1 MAFSNVHYVSIYQTV
16 TSLTYVF
23 VLLAF
28 RPPQRAAIISG
39 SISLVIFL
47 AITWFVT
54 RVGRKES
61 EDEYISGMTLTDKPA
76 EVNRLLKRNDELSDL
91 RVGDLH
97 MVRMAE
103 VLNFLM
109 HGTIG
114 VGKSTLIR
122 WLLDHIRKRGDR
134 AIIYDSGCTFT
145 ETHYKPDTDFI
156 LNAHD
161 ARCANWHMWGECVDA
176 VDYDNL
182 AASLIPVE
190 GESDPFWVSSSR
202 TIFADLA
209 IRMSVDPDRS
219 IEKFLKT
226 LLSLSMKS
234 LRGYLA
240 NTPSANLVEEKIE
253 KTAISIRSV
262 VTNYAK
268 ALRYLQGLDDGSK
281 LPFTIREWM
290 TQERYDN
297 SWLFISTQARHRK
310 SVRPL
315 ISLWVSLATL
325 MLQSM
330 GENSD
335 RRVWFIIDE
344 ATSLQRIPELAET
357 LAEARKFGGCF
368 VLGMQNMAQLVHIYG
383 RELAKSIFDLMNTRM
398 YGRSP
403 SAEMAKVVEEELG
416 NQRKR
421 KIREQNSYGL
431 DQVRDGVSLGK
442 DEVNNPIVDYEQVM
456 RLPNLNFYV
465 RLPGEYPVVRLKL
478 KYRKQKK
485 RNVGL
490 MERNIRDALSPEL
503 ERSIQ
508 ENERAAMSAG
518 ISFPNHVHR
527 AGHDLTF
534 SAPKSVSVLA
544 LIGNDKGMLE
554 AHNQAVEIAAGYVE
568 KLISARDTRD
578 GITSIVPTGKMVAAA
593 FTHDTSRNLDPQLHT
608 HLIVANM
615 TESDG
620 KWKAL
625 ATDYIHNAGFI
636 ETVMK
641 MQVTL
646 GKIYRNALRER
657 VEALGHEIE
666 EVGPHGMWEIKG
678 VPEEVREEFSSRG
691 KEIEGAVGAEATL
704 RSRDVA
710 AKDTRQAKVDPS
722 RLRLMERWNQQM
734 RDKGFDLHDYMRTAA
749 ERAVPPGMEREQPG
763 QHDRAEISN
772 AVMMAVSHLSDSKTR
787 FTWGELLLATTEFS
801 DRLPDAGELKASI
814 NTALKEGIIIPLDS
828 EKGVFTS
835 RIHLLDELSI
845 QALSKEHLQSGR
857 VVSFERT
864 APPAPDTLR
873 NIETDALVLINAPSG
888 VAGIR
893 DLTRTLAESGTARGR
908 DVRVL
913 ASSAERAA
921 SLAKAEELKDKLIGR
936 PQHLSGEFSLKP
948 QSTLIVEGAERLGL
962 KETLV
967 LLGEARE
974 KNAQLIFLDS
984 AGRQANGN
992 AMSVLESAGVSRT
1005 RYNMQVTGL
1014 ETTVQSIADKR
1025 DRYDALATRYAEL
1038 SGGADA
1044 VTAVVIGQ
1052 REQKHLTSLIRD
1064 ALQNAGQLERD
1075 SVTVETRTLVW
1086 LDSKTRKMTGS
1097 YRPGQVLEDRS
1108 DARETRNFVIDRVHE
1123 ETRVLSL
1130 IDQDGVLVRQKLSDI
1145 TPDWRLFN
1153 REDINVATGEKLV
1166 AVAAS
1171 KSAGVKAKDRLT
1183 VSGATTTRTWS
1194 VSTGTATSFR

>member
-1 MAFSNVHYVSIYQTV
+1 MNFAGKYLTQGGQMTAYRWRMFLQVNNWIGYWIFLLFLAMGAAIFYLSMPAETMDNGTWYWLARLNESFTVLMAPGKGRVYDIHYFYAPANTTLILKMTLPQILADPYMQVMGER
-16 TSLTYVF
+16 F
-23 VLLAF
+23 VAGA
-28 RPPQRAAIISG
+28 QRAAIISG

-61 EDEYISGMTLTDKPA
+61 EDEYISGMTLTDKPV

-161 ARCANWHMWGECVDA
+161 ARCANWQMWGECVDA

-281 LPFTIREWM
+281 PPFTIREWM

-344 ATSLQRIPELAET
+344 APSLQRIPELAET

-368 VLGMQNMAQLVHIYG
+368 VLGMQNMAQLVHVYG

-442 DEVNNPIVDYEQVM
+442 DEVNDPVVDYEQIM
-456 RLPNLNFYV
+456 RLPNLSFYV

-478 KYRKQKK
+478 KYRKQAKLHP
-485 RNVGL
+485 GII
-490 MERNIRDALSPEL
+490 ERNIRDALSPEL
-503 ERSIQ
+503 EKVIQ
-508 ENERAAMSAG
+508 ENERAASIAGLAFPSGEEILEGNPVPQAPDPAPSSRPEKQQASVAPERPPVTRASPQEPPQPAAITSPEPPASPPNPTNRKPPSAG
-518 ISFPNHVHR
+518 ASNV
-527 AGHDLTF
+527 
-534 SAPKSVSVLA
+534 
-544 LIGNDKGMLE
+544 
-554 AHNQAVEIAAGYVE
+554 VE
-568 KLISARDTRD
+568 L
-578 GITSIVPTGKMVAAA
+578 
-593 FTHDTSRNLDPQLHT
+593 Q
-608 HLIVANM
+608 
-615 TESDG
+615 
-620 KWKAL
+620 
-625 ATDYIHNAGFI
+625 
-636 ETVMK
+636 
-641 MQVTL
+641 
-646 GKIYRNALRER
+646 
-657 VEALGHEIE
+657 
-666 EVGPHGMWEIKG
+666 
-678 VPEEVREEFSSRG
+678 
-691 KEIEGAVGAEATL
+691 
-704 RSRDVA
+704 
-710 AKDTRQAKVDPS
+710 
-722 RLRLMERWNQQM
+722 
-734 RDKGFDLHDYMRTAA
+734 RTAA
-749 ERAVPPGMEREQPG
+749 SRPSAPEAVPAAPAGGALALLNRRKQQSASTPVEEDG
-763 QHDRAEISN
+763 S
-772 AVMMAVSHLSDSKTR
+772 
-787 FTWGELLLATTEFS
+787 GEGETMDLDMKVTSWEDGEWQLTT
-801 DRLPDAGELKASI
+801 AGAS
-814 NTALKEGIIIPLDS
+814 E
-828 EKGVFTS
+828 
-835 RIHLLDELSI
+835 
-845 QALSKEHLQSGR
+845 
-857 VVSFERT
+857 
-864 APPAPDTLR
+864 
-873 NIETDALVLINAPSG
+873 
-888 VAGIR
+888 
-893 DLTRTLAESGTARGR
+893 GR
-908 DVRVL
+908 DDEMQGND
-913 ASSAERAA
+913 SQRAT
-921 SLAKAEELKDKLIGR
+921 R
-936 PQHLSGEFSLKP
+936 HM
-948 QSTLIVEGAERLGL
+948 
-962 KETLV
+962 
-967 LLGEARE
+967 ARE
-974 KNAQLIFLDS
+974 EENILHHRHPDDP
-984 AGRQANGN
+984 G
-992 AMSVLESAGVSRT
+992 
-1005 RYNMQVTGL
+1005 
-1014 ETTVQSIADKR
+1014 
-1025 DRYDALATRYAEL
+1025 YDQFDFDHYDGEP
-1038 SGGADA
+1038 
-1044 VTAVVIGQ
+1044 
-1052 REQKHLTSLIRD
+1052 
-1064 ALQNAGQLERD
+1064 ER
-1075 SVTVETRTLVW
+1075 
-1086 LDSKTRKMTGS
+1086 
-1097 YRPGQVLEDRS
+1097 
-1108 DARETRNFVIDRVHE
+1108 
-1123 ETRVLSL
+1123 
-1130 IDQDGVLVRQKLSDI
+1130 
-1145 TPDWRLFN
+1145 
-1153 REDINVATGEKLV
+1153 
-1166 AVAAS
+1166 
-1171 KSAGVKAKDRLT
+1171 
-1183 VSGATTTRTWS
+1183 
-1194 VSTGTATSFR
+1194 

>member
-1 MAFSNVHYVSIYQTV
+1 MNFAGKYLTQGGQMTAYRWRMFLQVNNWIGYWIFLLFLAMGAAIFYLSMPAETMDNGTWYWLARLNESFTVLMSPGKGRVYDIHYFYAPANTTLILKMTLPQILADPYMQVMGER
-16 TSLTYVF
+16 F
-23 VLLAF
+23 VAGA
-28 RPPQRAAIISG
+28 QRAAIISG

-161 ARCANWHMWGECVDA
+161 ARCANWQMWGECVDA

-281 LPFTIREWM
+281 PPFTIREWM

-368 VLGMQNMAQLVHIYG
+368 VLGMQNMAQLVHVYG

-442 DEVNNPIVDYEQVM
+442 DEVNDPIVDYEQIM
-456 RLPNLNFYV
+456 RLPNLSFYV

-478 KYRKQKK
+478 KYRKQAKLHP
-485 RNVGL
+485 GII
-490 MERNIRDALSPEL
+490 ERNIRDALSPEL
-503 ERSIQ
+503 EKVIQ
-508 ENERAAMSAG
+508 ENERAASIAG
-518 ISFPNHVHR
+518 
-527 AGHDLTF
+527 LTF
-534 SAPKSVSVLA
+534 
-544 LIGNDKGMLE
+544 
-554 AHNQAVEIAAGYVE
+554 
-568 KLISARDTRD
+568 
-578 GITSIVPTGKMVAAA
+578 PTGEEILEGNPVPQAPEPVPFSRPAKQQPAVAPERPPVTRA
-593 FTHDTSRNLDPQLHT
+593 SPQ
-608 HLIVANM
+608 
-615 TESDG
+615 
-620 KWKAL
+620 
-625 ATDYIHNAGFI
+625 
-636 ETVMK
+636 ET
-641 MQVTL
+641 
-646 GKIYRNALRER
+646 
-657 VEALGHEIE
+657 
-666 EVGPHGMWEIKG
+666 
-678 VPEEVREEFSSRG
+678 
-691 KEIEGAVGAEATL
+691 
-704 RSRDVA
+704 
-710 AKDTRQAKVDPS
+710 
-722 RLRLMERWNQQM
+722 
-734 RDKGFDLHDYMRTAA
+734 
-749 ERAVPPGMEREQPG
+749 PPP
-763 QHDRAEISN
+763 
-772 AVMMAVSHLSDSKTR
+772 
-787 FTWGELLLATTEFS
+787 
-801 DRLPDAGELKASI
+801 
-814 NTALKEGIIIPLDS
+814 
-828 EKGVFTS
+828 
-835 RIHLLDELSI
+835 
-845 QALSKEHLQSGR
+845 
-857 VVSFERT
+857 
-864 APPAPDTLR
+864 APPAPITPPESPARTPTPTNRKPPSAGESNVVELQR
-873 NIETDALVLINAPSG
+873 TAAPRPSAPEAVPVAPAGGALALLNRRKQQS
-888 VAGIR
+888 
-893 DLTRTLAESGTARGR
+893 
-908 DVRVL
+908 
-913 ASSAERAA
+913 ASA
-921 SLAKAEELKDKLIGR
+921 SPEEDG
-936 PQHLSGEFSLKP
+936 SGEGETMDLDMKV
-948 QSTLIVEGAERLGL
+948 TTWEDGEWLLTTAGAPEHRDDEMQGNDSHRA
-962 KETLV
+962 TRHM
-967 LLGEARE
+967 ARE
-974 KNAQLIFLDS
+974 EENILHHRHPDDP
-984 AGRQANGN
+984 G
-992 AMSVLESAGVSRT
+992 
-1005 RYNMQVTGL
+1005 YH
-1014 ETTVQSIADKR
+1014 D
-1025 DRYDALATRYAEL
+1025 YDFDHYDGEP
-1038 SGGADA
+1038 
-1044 VTAVVIGQ
+1044 
-1052 REQKHLTSLIRD
+1052 
-1064 ALQNAGQLERD
+1064 ER
-1075 SVTVETRTLVW
+1075 
-1086 LDSKTRKMTGS
+1086 
-1097 YRPGQVLEDRS
+1097 
-1108 DARETRNFVIDRVHE
+1108 
-1123 ETRVLSL
+1123 
-1130 IDQDGVLVRQKLSDI
+1130 
-1145 TPDWRLFN
+1145 
-1153 REDINVATGEKLV
+1153 
-1166 AVAAS
+1166 
-1171 KSAGVKAKDRLT
+1171 
-1183 VSGATTTRTWS
+1183 
-1194 VSTGTATSFR
+1194 